1 MKFRIPLLAA
11 VLMTVAGAV
20 AQPVSFARD
29 SREIRAGILLVDS
42 QRVSGNLWNPTPHVF
57 YSLDQD
63 VAVKPASWRFTNPLG
78 QTSMTA
84 GMLNRWG
91 ADVTAPGLGT
101 ILTKRAASY
110 WEVILTDASD
120 ASLSQFDVLLLP
132 AAGAISLRADEREKL
147 RRFLDQGGT
156 LWVDVI
162 STAAFDAVN
171 TLPIPFESVNGST
184 ATEAN
189 LDHPLLSRPNKV
201 SLEDLIYL
209 RGGGNVVTRPVLTLS
224 NTLEALLA
232 TVRPDGDKLEGV
244 GGNSDG
250 FIVSYGSLGAGR
262 MVVTSF
268 GLSRTVSRANTGS
281 GGFSANTQFTSGTP
295 VQDGLFLA
303 GAKLVFN
310 MLASSSSGVPGS
322 SSRKSNAVKGDVTA
336 PLLKEFSVTG
346 GTFNPGVEAS
356 LHRGYAYTVE
366 GTTLYAFDA
375 KPGRDIDGDGN
386 PDDGIVDAPG
396 SSQDLVWSFDLG
408 VPLSNPVA
416 FDLPENASPA
426 VPVAQVWVVASNGR
440 IAGFNALT
448 GVQFADI
455 DPPTGGVNN
464 AVGPFSPTLQEGML
478 FVVEGRPSG
487 FGRIRVVDPSTG
499 ILLNVGGNSFQ
510 LEGTG
515 RIEVPTASPTV
526 GYIPIADNSGGLDR
540 VVYLATKS
548 QTVSAPATLTSLWL
562 GAKGETPSQVS
573 RAGSTITLRTRASLQ
588 GLPLIVTGGF
598 SKLGLRITAIR
609 PDTGRPMT
617 QADLLTQLTGDV
629 TAGGAPGEINVT
641 LAAGANGA
649 WDWDGQN
656 TPGDASDDVG
666 WRVDYTI
673 DWSRSVSGSPN
684 ADSFVRG
691 SLPITDN
698 SSNTRQIVGSP
709 ALTNRGHVI
718 LATTVVNNNR
728 VAPSVADG
736 GSTIWNLREEG
747 RGEFILANR
756 FDLLDS
762 MNFTLNANSSA
773 PSTSIVPLRETI
785 VDEDEL
791 LTQLPGFLNTPI
803 LDLRVTS
810 APSIV
815 GDSVFVMATGFKSL
829 GFGAAPTTVLLSLEA
844 HPPTPQFIVEGLT
857 ESDGEGYVILQP
869 DPVRSNTKNAPEQF
883 SVLPR
888 SLFRIE
894 PIPGTTTRH
903 LVSFNSLTANRTN
916 LRDSI
921 STSLPILLRR
931 ASNSTDTAIE
941 PEATAPRSGSN
952 WTLQPGNAAGTWSP
966 MNWYLVGNGMY
977 GSAGPVAAGR
987 TLYFGGGSYLPSILV
1002 GGIGGLQENGI
1013 VWAIDAEISANDP
1026 FLKSNSIRGWF
1037 NQLST
1042 IIRNSG
1048 APWDVRPATAIQWP
1062 QFAGIRSLDDLRVRI
1077 LQTTVAERRM
1087 VGLTA
1092 GEDAVAAFA
1101 NGSTGS
1107 SFNLFART
1115 QFLVVDSQR
1124 VAKFD
1129 SSGNPLWVLNNS
1141 SSSGPS
1147 VPISPAA
1154 ATTNLAEPVRAYPEG
1169 SDTTWIVDAGSN
1181 RVLQVDRA
1189 GRDLRTL
1196 RGFAVHPRLSPNGFS
1211 TGDSQR
1217 FAGARDVLVYSRSYT
1232 AAQVA
1237 SIFPGEILGAPAT
1250 DEVWRHILVADTGN
1264 RRAVEV
1270 IDRFRIVNGRVA
1282 DVVSYRANDG
1292 SFVQAYGVLLWHSP
1306 EELSGGQYAYNSIAR
1321 ITDPANPASR
1331 VTAFGFG
1338 LTQPGA
1344 GSIGLD
1350 SPNAQ
1355 PSGPTGT
1362 GGVVI
1367 YNGADTL
1374 LLTEFEKP
1382 IIPANAFLQ
1391 NDAGTWRFMSA
1402 AQPAANQ
1409 KVIGL
1414 NSVTLRR
1421 EIIGGNARLLVMIAD
1436 STGVYELI
1444 QLDPNGAS
1452 VADRSRWGV
1461 RWMMPVEAYTFMRRN
1476 TLVSPAA
1483 GYAPADLTNNA
1494 LGFRPMHAVRLDSGE
1509 VLVVNGYVGRT
1520 FGPSSQE
1527 FKGEVVLIEGR
1538 FGDSIIP
1545 GFNLAAPNLGFNSL
1559 SVRYELPPI
1568 VGVREL
1574 IRPFFAARQ

>member
-1 MKFRIPLLAA
+1 MNFRIPLLAA
-11 VLMTVAGAV
+11 AVMAVAGAV
-20 AQPVSFARD
+20 AQPVSLARD
-29 SREIRAGILLVDS
+29 SREIRAGVLLLDS
-42 QRVSGNLWNPTPHVF
+42 QRISGNLWNPAPHVF
-57 YSLDQD
+57 YALDQD
-63 VAVKPASWRFTNPLG
+63 VAVKPASWRFANPLG

-84 GMLNRWG
+84 GMLTRWG
-91 ADVTAPGLGT
+91 GDATAPGLGT

-110 WEVILTDASD
+110 WEVELTTSSD
-120 ASLSQFDVLLLP
+120 VSLSQFDVLLLP
-132 AAGAISLRADEREKL
+132 AAGAVSLRADEREKL

-162 STAAFDAVN
+162 STAAFDAAN
-171 TLPIPFESVNGST
+171 TLPIPFESINGST

-189 LDHPLLSRPNKV
+189 LDHPLLSRPNRV

-209 RGGGNVVTRPVLTLS
+209 RGGGNIVTRPVLSLN
-224 NTLEALLA
+224 NTLEALLS
-232 TVRPDGDKLEGV
+232 TIRPDGDKLEGV

-268 GLSRTVSRANTGS
+268 GLSRTISRAGTGT
-281 GGFSANTQFTSGTP
+281 GGFAANTQFTSGRP

-310 MLASSSSGVPGS
+310 MMASASSGVPGS
-322 SSRKSNAVKGDVTA
+322 SSRKNNAVQGDVTA
-336 PLLKEFSVTG
+336 PLLREFSVAG
-346 GTFNPGVEAS
+346 GTFAPGAEAS
-356 LHRGYAYTVE
+356 LHRGFSYVVE

-396 SSQDLVWSFDLG
+396 SSQDLVWSFNLG
-408 VPLSNPVA
+408 SAGSSPVA
-416 FDLPENASPA
+416 FDLPENASAA
-426 VPVAQVWVVASNGR
+426 VPVAQVWVVRTNGS
-440 IAGFNALT
+440 IVGFNALN
-448 GVQFADI
+448 GAQFADI
-455 DPPTGGVNN
+455 DAPTGGVNN
-464 AVGPFSPTLQEGML
+464 AIGPFAPTLHEGML

-499 ILLNVGGNSFQ
+499 DLLIVGGNNYQ

-515 RIEVPTASPTV
+515 RIEVPTAPATV

-540 VVYLATKS
+540 VAYLATKS

-562 GAKGETPSQVS
+562 GAKGETPTQVS
-573 RAGSTITLRTRASLQ
+573 RAGAIVTLRTRASLQ
-588 GLPLIVTGGF
+588 GLPLIITGGF

-617 QADLLTQLTGDV
+617 QADLLLQLTGDV
-629 TAGGAPGEINVT
+629 TAGAAPGEINVT
-641 LAAGANGA
+641 LAAGANAA

-718 LATTVVNNNR
+718 VATTVVNNSR
-728 VAPSVADG
+728 VAPSTADG
-736 GSTIWNLREEG
+736 GSTIWNLKEEG

-756 FDLLDS
+756 FDLLDGMS
-762 MNFTLNANSSA
+762 FTLNSNSSS
-773 PSTSIVPLRETI
+773 PSTSIIPIRETI
-785 VDEDEL
+785 IDEDEL
-791 LTQLPGFLNTPI
+791 LTQLPGFLNAPI
-803 LDLRVTS
+803 TDLRVTT

-815 GDSVFVMATGFKSL
+815 GDSVFILATGFKNL
-829 GFGAAPTTVLLSLEA
+829 GFGAAPTSVLLSLDA

-857 ESDGEGYVILQP
+857 ESDGEGYVLMQP
-869 DPVRSNTKNAPEQF
+869 DPARSTSKSAPEQF

-888 SLFRIE
+888 SLFRVE
-894 PIPGTTTRH
+894 PVAGSTTRH
-903 LVSFNSLTANRTN
+903 LISLVSLTANRTN
-916 LRDSI
+916 LRDSL
-921 STSLPILLRR
+921 STSLPVLLRR
-931 ASNSTDTAIE
+931 SSNSTDTAVE
-941 PEATAPRSGSN
+941 PEASAVRTGTN
-952 WTLQPGNAAGTWSP
+952 WALQPGNAGGTWSP
-966 MNWYLVGNGMY
+966 LNWYFVGNGMY
-977 GSAGPVAAGR
+977 GTAGPVAAGR
-987 TLYFGGGSYLPSILV
+987 TLYFGGGSFLPSILV
-1002 GGIGGLQENGI
+1002 GGIGGLQENGM
-1013 VWAIDAEISANDP
+1013 VFALDAEISANDP

-1042 IIRNSG
+1042 VVRNTG
-1048 APWDVRPATAIQWP
+1048 APWDVRPSTAIQWP
-1062 QFAGIRSLDDLRVRI
+1062 QFAGVRSLDDLRVRI
-1077 LQTTVAERRM
+1077 LQNTVAERRI
-1087 VGLTA
+1087 VGMTA
-1092 GEDAVAAFA
+1092 GEESIAAFA
-1101 NGSTGS
+1101 TGSTGS
-1107 SFNLFART
+1107 SFNLFTRT

-1141 SSSGPS
+1141 ASSGPS
-1147 VPISPAA
+1147 VPTSPAA
-1154 ATTNLAEPVRAYPEG
+1154 STTNLAEPVRAYPEG
-1169 SDTTWIVDAGSN
+1169 SDSTWVVDAGTN

-1189 GRDLRTL
+1189 GRELRTL
-1196 RGFAVHPRLSPNGFS
+1196 RGFAVHPRLSPPGYS
-1211 TGDSQR
+1211 TGDPLR

-1237 SIFPGEILGAPAT
+1237 GFFPGEVLGAAAT

-1282 DVVSYRANDG
+1282 DVVSYRDNDG

-1306 EELSGGQYAYNSIAR
+1306 EELSGGQFAYNSIAR
-1321 ITDPANPASR
+1321 ITDPANPLNR

-1344 GSIGLD
+1344 SNIGLD
-1350 SPNAQ
+1350 SPNTQ

-1362 GGVVI
+1362 GGVVV
-1367 YNGADTL
+1367 YNGADTI
-1374 LLTEFEKP
+1374 LLTSFETP
-1382 IIPANAFLQ
+1382 VIPANAFLQ

-1402 AQPAANQ
+1402 VRPAASQ

-1414 NSVTLRR
+1414 NSVSLRR
-1421 EIIGGNARLLVMIAD
+1421 EIIGGNPRLLVMITD

-1444 QLDPNGAS
+1444 QQDPNGATA
-1452 VADRSRWGV
+1452 ADRSRWAV
-1461 RWMMPVEAYTFMRRN
+1461 RWMLPVEAYTFMRRN
-1476 TLVSPAA
+1476 TLVNPAA
-1483 GYAPADLTNNA
+1483 GYAPSDLSNNA

-1545 GFNLAAPNLGFNSL
+1545 GFNIAAPNLGFNSL
-1559 SVRYELPPI
+1559 SVRYELPPV

-1574 IRPFFAARQ
+1574 IRPLFAARQ

>member
-1 MKFRIPLLAA
+1 MNFRIPLLAA
-11 VLMTVAGAV
+11 VFMAVAGAV

-29 SREIRAGILLVDS
+29 SREIRAGVLLIDS
-42 QRVSGNLWNPTPHVF
+42 QRIAGNLWNPTPHVF

-84 GMLNRWG
+84 SMLTRWG
-91 ADVTAPGLGT
+91 GDVSAPGLGT

-110 WEVILTDASD
+110 WEVPLTSASD
-120 ASLSQFDVLLLP
+120 TALSQFDVLLLP
-132 AAGAISLRADEREKL
+132 AAGAVSLRADEREKL

-162 STAAFDAVN
+162 ATAAFDAAN
-171 TLPIPFESVNGST
+171 TLPIPFEAINGST

-189 LDHPLLSRPNKV
+189 LDHPLLSRPNRV

-232 TVRPDGDKLEGV
+232 TIRPDGDKLEGV

-268 GLSRTVSRANTGS
+268 GLSRTISRASTGT
-281 GGFSANTQFTSGTP
+281 GGFNANTQFTSGKP

-303 GAKLVFN
+303 GAKLIFN
-310 MLASSSSGVPGS
+310 MLASSSSGQPGS
-322 SSRKSNAVKGDVTA
+322 SSRKSNAVQGDVTA

-346 GTFNPGVEAS
+346 GTFNPGAEAS
-356 LHRGYAYTVE
+356 LLRGYSYTVE

-375 KPGRDIDGDGN
+375 KPSRDIDGNGN
-386 PDDGIVDAPG
+386 PDDGLADAPG

-408 VPLSNPVA
+408 AQASNPVA
-416 FDLPENASPA
+416 FDLPENAAAA
-426 VPVAQVWVVASNGR
+426 VPVAQVWVVLNDGSV
-440 IAGFNALT
+440 AGFNAVT

-464 AVGPFSPTLQEGML
+464 AVGPFSPTLHEGML
-478 FVVEGRPSG
+478 FVAEGRPSG
-487 FGRIRVVDPSTG
+487 FGRVRVVDPSTG
-499 ILLNVGGNSFQ
+499 NLLVVGGNNYQ

-562 GAKGETPSQVS
+562 GAKGETPNQIS
-573 RAGSTITLRTRASLQ
+573 RVGSIVTLRTRASLQ
-588 GLPLIVTGGF
+588 GLPLIITGGS

-629 TAGGAPGEINVT
+629 TAGSAPGEINVT
-641 LAAGANGA
+641 LAAGASAA

-656 TPGDASDDVG
+656 TPGDATDDVG

-673 DWSRSVSGSPN
+673 DWSRSVPGSPN

-709 ALTNRGHVI
+709 AMTSRGHVI
-718 LATTVVNNNR
+718 VATTVVNNNR
-728 VAPSVADG
+728 VAPNTADG

-756 FDLLDS
+756 FDLLDG
-762 MNFTLNANSSA
+762 MNFTINANSSA
-773 PSTSIVPLRETI
+773 PSTTIVPLRETVI
-785 VDEDEL
+785 DEDEL
-791 LTQLPGFLNTPI
+791 LTQLPGFLNTAI
-803 LDLRVTS
+803 SDLRVAT
-810 APSIV
+810 APCIV
-815 GDSVFVMATGFKSL
+815 GDSVYILATGFKNL
-829 GFGAAPTTVLLSLEA
+829 GFGASPTSVLLNLDA
-844 HPPTPQFIVEGLT
+844 HPPTPQFIVEGMA
-857 ESDGEGYVILQP
+857 EADGEGYVILQP
-869 DPVRSNTKNAPEQF
+869 DPARSTTKNAPEQF

-894 PIPGTTTRH
+894 PIPGATTRH
-903 LVSFNSLTANRTN
+903 LVSLTSLTANRTN
-916 LRDSI
+916 LRDSL
-921 STSLPILLRR
+921 STSLPILMRR
-931 ASNSTDTAIE
+931 ASNSTDLAIE
-941 PEATAPRSGSN
+941 PEATASRSGTN
-952 WTLQPGNAAGTWSP
+952 WTLQPGNAGGSWSP
-966 MNWYLVGNGMY
+966 LNWYFVGNGMY

-1002 GGIGGLQENGI
+1002 GGIGGLQENGM
-1013 VWAIDAEISANDP
+1013 VFALDAEISANDP
-1026 FLKSNSIRGWF
+1026 FLKSNSVRGWF

-1042 IIRNSG
+1042 VLRNTG

-1077 LQTTVAERRM
+1077 LQNTVAERRI
-1087 VGLTA
+1087 VGMTA
-1092 GEDAVAAFA
+1092 GEDAIAAFA
-1101 NGSTGS
+1101 TGTTGS
-1107 SFNLFART
+1107 SFNLFSRT

-1124 VAKFD
+1124 VARFD

-1141 SSSGPS
+1141 TSSGPS
-1147 VPISPAA
+1147 VPISAA
-1154 ATTNLAEPVRAYPEG
+1154 EASTNLAEPVRAYPEG
-1169 SDTTWIVDAGSN
+1169 SDTTWIVDAGTN
-1181 RVLQVDRA
+1181 RILQVDRA
-1189 GRDLRTL
+1189 GRELRTL
-1196 RGFAVHPRLSPNGFS
+1196 RGFAVHPRLSPNGYS
-1211 TGDSQR
+1211 TGDPLR
-1217 FAGARDVLVYSRSYT
+1217 FAGARDVLVYTRSYT
-1232 AAQVA
+1232 AAQV
-1237 SIFPGEILGAPAT
+1237 SSLFPGEVLQAPAT
-1250 DEVWRHILVADTGN
+1250 DEIWRHVLVADTGN

-1282 DVVSYRANDG
+1282 EVVSYRDNNG
-1292 SFVQAYGVLLWHSP
+1292 FFVQAYGVLLWHSP
-1306 EELSGGQYAYNSIAR
+1306 EELSGGQFAYNSIAR
-1321 ITDPANPASR
+1321 ITDPNNPTSR

-1344 GSIGLD
+1344 SVIGLD

-1374 LLTEFEKP
+1374 LLTEFETP
-1382 IIPANAFLQ
+1382 LIPANAYLQ
-1391 NDAGTWRFMSA
+1391 NDSGTWRFMSA
-1402 AQPAANQ
+1402 ARPALNQ

-1414 NSVTLRR
+1414 NSITLRR
-1421 EIIGGNARLLVMIAD
+1421 EIVGGNARLLVMITD

-1444 QLDPNGAS
+1444 QQDPNGAT

-1461 RWMMPVEAYTFMRRN
+1461 RWMLPVEAYTFMRRN
-1476 TLVSPAA
+1476 TLISPAA
-1483 GYAPADLTNNA
+1483 GYAPGDLSNNA
-1494 LGFRPMHAVRLDSGE
+1494 LGFRPTHAVRLDSGE
-1509 VLVVNGYVGRT
+1509 VLVVNSYVGRT

-1559 SVRYELPPI
+1559 SVRYELPPV

-1574 IRPFFAARQ
+1574 IRPLFAARQ